1 MIDINGYYKVI
12 KVSWIKRL
20 MSSDSNWS
28 IIGNH
33 LIDQFGI
40 KNLHLRIT
48 TIDINYINTLP
59 VFKKKTFQACI
70 CTNKLEHSVIQSEYT
85 LLRQPIWHNIHIQYK
100 RKTSFFLRN

>member
-1 MIDINGYYKVI
+1 MWENRERIKRKALIGKFKDGGVEMIDINGYYKVI

-59 VFKKKTFQACI
+59 VF
-70 CTNKLEHSVIQSEYT
+70 
-85 LLRQPIWHNIHIQYK
+85 
-100 RKTSFFLRN
+100 